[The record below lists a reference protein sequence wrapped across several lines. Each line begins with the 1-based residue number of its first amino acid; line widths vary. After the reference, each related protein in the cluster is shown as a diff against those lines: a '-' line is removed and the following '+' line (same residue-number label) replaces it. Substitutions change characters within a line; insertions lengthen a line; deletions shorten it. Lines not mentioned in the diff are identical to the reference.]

1 MSNIID
7 KLMEKDLDTLKEV
20 SKKDLEITRLSEV
33 FNEPFTVTVKEISYK
48 RIADLRM
55 LATEDGNAD
64 ESQFLQFVVTEGI
77 VSPDFGAKE
86 LLQKFQVPSKQALFT
101 KLFKAGE
108 LELIA
113 REVLALSGYGDKAI
127 KKVIYS
133 DGDVNLAY
141 YMYVNHDVM
150 PSEFHKMG
158 HGERIV
164 LRAFMMQEIKDRKEA
179 NKNE

>member
-7 KLMEKDLDTLKEV
+7 KLMEKDLGTLKEAA
-20 SKKDLEITRLSEV
+20 KQDLEITRLSKV
-33 FNEPFTVTVKEISYK
+33 FDEPFTVTVKEISYK

-55 LATEDGNAD
+55 LATKDGVAD
-64 ESQFLQFVVTEGI
+64 ESAFLQLVVTDGI

-113 REVLALSGYGDKAI
+113 REVLSLSGYGDKDI
-127 KKVIYS
+127 KKV
-133 DGDVNLAY
+133 VNE
-141 YMYVNHDVM
+141 V
-150 PSEFHKMG
+150 
-158 HGERIV
+158 
-164 LRAFMMQEIKDRKEA
+164 
-179 NKNE
+179 KN

>member
-7 KLMEKDLDTLKEV
+7 KLMEKDLGTLKEAA
-20 SKKDLEITRLSEV
+20 KQDLEITRLSKV
-33 FNEPFTVTVKEISYK
+33 FDEPFTVTVKEISYK

-55 LATEDGNAD
+55 LATQDGVAD
-64 ESQFLQFVVTEGI
+64 ESAFLQLVVTDGI

-113 REVLALSGYGDKAI
+113 REVLSLSGYGDKDI
-127 KKVIYS
+127 KKV
-133 DGDVNLAY
+133 VNE
-141 YMYVNHDVM
+141 V
-150 PSEFHKMG
+150 
-158 HGERIV
+158 
-164 LRAFMMQEIKDRKEA
+164 
-179 NKNE
+179 KN

>member
-7 KLMEKDLDTLKEV
+7 KFMEKDLGTLKEAA
-20 SKKDLEITRLSEV
+20 KQDLEITRLSKV
-33 FNEPFTVTVKEISYK
+33 FDEPFTVTVKEISYK

-55 LATEDGNAD
+55 LATQDGVAD
-64 ESQFLQFVVTEGI
+64 ESAFLQLVVTDGI

-113 REVLALSGYGDKAI
+113 REVLSLSGYGDKDI
-127 KKVIYS
+127 KKV
-133 DGDVNLAY
+133 VNE
-141 YMYVNHDVM
+141 V
-150 PSEFHKMG
+150 
-158 HGERIV
+158 
-164 LRAFMMQEIKDRKEA
+164 
-179 NKNE
+179 KN

>member
-7 KLMEKDLDTLKEV
+7 KLMEKDLGTLKEAA
-20 SKKDLEITRLSEV
+20 KQDLEITRLSKV
-33 FNEPFTVTVKEISYK
+33 FDEPFTVTVKEISYK

-55 LATEDGNAD
+55 LATQDGVAD
-64 ESQFLQFVVTEGI
+64 ESAFLQLVVTDGI

-113 REVLALSGYGDKAI
+113 REVLSLSGYGDKDI
-127 KKVIYS
+127 KK
-133 DGDVNLAY
+133 
-141 YMYVNHDVM
+141 
-150 PSEFHKMG
+150 
-158 HGERIV
+158 
-164 LRAFMMQEIKDRKEA
+164 
-179 NKNE
+179 

>member
-7 KLMEKDLDTLKEV
+7 KLMEKDLGTLKEAA
-20 SKKDLEITRLSEV
+20 KQDLEITRLSKV
-33 FNEPFTVTVKEISYK
+33 FDEPFTVTVKEISYK

-55 LATEDGNAD
+55 LATQDGVAV
-64 ESQFLQFVVTEGI
+64 ESAFLQLVVTDGI

-113 REVLALSGYGDKAI
+113 REVLSLSGYGDKDI
-127 KKVIYS
+127 KKV
-133 DGDVNLAY
+133 VNE
-141 YMYVNHDVM
+141 V
-150 PSEFHKMG
+150 
-158 HGERIV
+158 
-164 LRAFMMQEIKDRKEA
+164 
-179 NKNE
+179 KN

>member
-7 KLMEKDLDTLKEV
+7 KLMEKDLGTLKEAA
-20 SKKDLEITRLSEV
+20 KQDLEITRLSKV
-33 FNEPFTVTVKEISYK
+33 FDEPFTVTVKEISYK

-55 LATEDGNAD
+55 LATQDGVAD
-64 ESQFLQFVVTEGI
+64 ESAFLQLVVTDGI

-113 REVLALSGYGDKAI
+113 REVLSLSGYRHSA
-127 KKVIYS
+127 
-133 DGDVNLAY
+133 
-141 YMYVNHDVM
+141 
-150 PSEFHKMG
+150 
-158 HGERIV
+158 
-164 LRAFMMQEIKDRKEA
+164 
-179 NKNE
+179 

>member
-7 KLMEKDLDTLKEV
+7 KLMEKDLGTLKAAA
-20 SKKDLEITRLSEV
+20 KQDLEITRLSKV
-33 FNEPFTVTVKEISYK
+33 FDEPFTVTVKEISYK

-55 LATEDGNAD
+55 LATQDGNAD
-64 ESQFLQFVVTEGI
+64 ESAFLQLVVTDGI

-113 REVLALSGYGDKAI
+113 REVLSLSGYGDKDI
-127 KKVIYS
+127 KKV
-133 DGDVNLAY
+133 VNE
-141 YMYVNHDVM
+141 V
-150 PSEFHKMG
+150 
-158 HGERIV
+158 
-164 LRAFMMQEIKDRKEA
+164 
-179 NKNE
+179 KN

>member
-7 KLMEKDLDTLKEV
+7 KLMEKDLGTLKEAA
-20 SKKDLEITRLSEV
+20 KQDLEITRLSKV
-33 FNEPFTVTVKEISYK
+33 FDEPFTVTVKEISYK

-55 LATEDGNAD
+55 LATQDSVAD
-64 ESQFLQFVVTEGI
+64 ESAFLQLVVTDGI

-113 REVLALSGYGDKAI
+113 REVLSLSGYGDKDI
-127 KKVIYS
+127 KKV
-133 DGDVNLAY
+133 VNE
-141 YMYVNHDVM
+141 V
-150 PSEFHKMG
+150 
-158 HGERIV
+158 
-164 LRAFMMQEIKDRKEA
+164 
-179 NKNE
+179 KN